1 MARHG
6 WAWRDIQMAT
16 FDQIQTEIQNML
28 DVPDDQ
34 LTDEQRAA
42 MDAYLDE
49 LAGQESDKIDGFAS
63 FIRAETA
70 RAKYFKEEG
79 QRLTNKAK
87 TAEGRINYLKHK
99 YLCTM
104 QQHGLTKIQGN
115 AYALSIR
122 HTPTVEVT
130 DPDRLDDLY
139 VRIVP
144 ERREPDRR
152 VIAEAL
158 KDGKDVPGCRIV
170 MSDSLQIR

>member
-1 MARHG
+1 MPS
-6 WAWRDIQMAT
+6 

-49 LAGQESDKIDGFAS
+49 LAGQEADKVDSFAL

-104 QQHGLTKIQGN
+104 QQHGLTKIQGS
-115 AYALSIR
+115 AYSLSIR

-130 DPDRLDDLY
+130 DVDLLDDLY
-139 VRIVP
+139 A
-144 ERREPDRR
+144 R
-152 VIAEAL
+152 VIPAKREADKRVILEAL
-158 KDGKDVPGCRIV
+158 KSGVDVPGCRIV
-170 MSDSLQIR
+170 QTDSLQIR